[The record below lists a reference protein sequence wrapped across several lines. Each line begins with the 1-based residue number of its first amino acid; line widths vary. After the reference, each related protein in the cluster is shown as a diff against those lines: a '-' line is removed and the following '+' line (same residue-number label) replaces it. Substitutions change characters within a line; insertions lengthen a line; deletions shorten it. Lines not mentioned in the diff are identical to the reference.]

1 MTGAMPARKKRDAKA
16 RDGFFKRHFLSHH
29 RFYAGALAAAAAY
42 VATGG
47 ESTPLRALAAADAF
61 FFTYLVLLAV
71 FASRATPES
80 TMRHARIED
89 EGVSLIAVLT
99 LAAVAVSLTAIVM
112 VIGSGEATTGL
123 ALFIAVLSV
132 PLGWAT
138 VHGSLA
144 LHYARLYYAEEDDGG
159 PRKGLTFPC
168 DEDPDV
174 WDFLYFSF
182 VLGMTAQTSDV
193 AIDGRRMRRS
203 VLAHS
208 VISYFYNAVIIAL
221 AVNAAVQIA
230 G

>member
-1 MTGAMPARKKRDAKA
+1 MPAKKKA
-16 RDGFFKRHFLSHH
+16 DKKPVDSFFKRHLLNHH
-29 RFYAGALAAAAAY
+29 RFYAGAVAAAAAY
-42 VATGG
+42 FATAG
-47 ESTPLRALAAADAF
+47 ETLPLRALAAADGF
-61 FFTYLVLLAV
+61 FLTYLVLLIAFAV
-71 FASRATPES
+71 RSTPE
-80 TMRHARIED
+80 TTLKHARVED
-89 EGVSLIAVLT
+89 EGLSLIALLT
-99 LAAVAVSLTAIVM
+99 LAAVGVALTAIVM
-112 VIGSGEATTGL
+112 VIRSAEALDGM
-123 ALFIAVLSV
+123 ALMVAVGSV

-159 PRKGLTFPC
+159 SRKGLSFPC

-193 AIDGRRMRRS
+193 AVDGRRIRRS

-208 VISYFYNAVIIAL
+208 VVSYFYNAVIIAL

>member
-1 MTGAMPARKKRDAKA
+1 MPAKKKA
-16 RDGFFKRHFLSHH
+16 AGKQIDGFFKRHLLNHH
-29 RFYAGALAAAAAY
+29 RFYAGAIAAIAAY
-42 VATGG
+42 FATSG
-47 ESTPLRALAAADAF
+47 ENLPLRALAAADGF
-61 FFTYLVLLAV
+61 FFTYLVLLIL
-71 FASRATPES
+71 FAARSTPES
-80 TMRHARIED
+80 TMTHARAED
-89 EGVSLIAVLT
+89 EGLSLIALLT
-99 LAAVAVSLTAIVM
+99 LSAVGVALTAIVM
-112 VIGSGEATTGL
+112 VIRSAEALDGVQL
-123 ALFIAVLSV
+123 AIAVISV

-159 PRKGLTFPC
+159 SRKGLGFPC

-193 AIDGRRMRRS
+193 TVDGRRIRRS

-208 VISYFYNAVIIAL
+208 VVSYFYNAVIIAL